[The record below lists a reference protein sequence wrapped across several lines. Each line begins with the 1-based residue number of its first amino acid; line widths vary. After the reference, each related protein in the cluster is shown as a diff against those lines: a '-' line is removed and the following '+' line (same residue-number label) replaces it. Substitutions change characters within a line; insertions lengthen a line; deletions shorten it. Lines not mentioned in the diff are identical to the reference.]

1 MSRSIT
7 QRGSRRTMPGDLI
20 ESVRIEK
27 ETGTP
32 DGAGGSA
39 RAWTLVAI
47 VAARAQPIAATERED
62 RGAVRSVGQVRFTIY
77 RRQDVAEGMR
87 LTWNGAPFR
96 IAAIDPDAFDPLFM
110 ALIAERGVA
119 Q

>member
-1 MSRSIT
+1 M
-7 QRGSRRTMPGDLI
+7 
-20 ESVRIEK
+20 
-27 ETGTP
+27 
-32 DGAGGSA
+32 
-39 RAWTLVAI
+39 
-47 VAARAQPIAATERED
+47 
-62 RGAVRSVGQVRFTIY
+62 RSVGQVRFTIY